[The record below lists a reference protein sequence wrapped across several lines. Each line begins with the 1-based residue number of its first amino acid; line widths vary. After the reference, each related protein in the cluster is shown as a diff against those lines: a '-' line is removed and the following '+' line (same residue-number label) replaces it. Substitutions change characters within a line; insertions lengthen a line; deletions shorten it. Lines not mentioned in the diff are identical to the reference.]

1 MRYVVIGGT
10 AFIGKKLVQQMS
22 AAGDEVLLFH
32 RGLTPGD
39 RLKGV
44 VDVTGD
50 RSDLYDF
57 RGQFKEFAPDV
68 VVDMICMTEHHARTS
83 MDAFE
88 DIAERLVVIS
98 SQDVYRAFGRVQGI
112 EGGAPDRS
120 PLTEDSPLRERLYL
134 YRGHTDPKYS
144 WSRDYEKIMVE
155 RVALDEPRLPVTVLR
170 LPAVYGPG
178 DYQHR
183 MIWYASRMSEG
194 RPAILLEAGM
204 AAWRWTRG
212 YVDNVAS
219 AIHRAAEDNRASGRI
234 YNVGE
239 PKAFT
244 EVEWVRK
251 IGDAAAWQGKIV
263 VVDDERFAT
272 GIITDQPL
280 AADTSRL
287 RDELGWKE
295 IVPLAD
301 ALRTTYEWEVAN
313 LPPGLGVSPDRYE
326 AEDEVLSQI
335 DGLQP

>member
-10 AFIGKKLVQQMS
+10 AFAGKKLVQQMS

-32 RGLTPGD
+32 RGLTPADPLTGAAE
-39 RLKGV
+39 V
-44 VDVTGD
+44 IGD

-57 RGQFKEFAPDV
+57 RERFKEFAPDV
-68 VVDMICMTEHHARTS
+68 VVDMICMTEHHMRTS
-83 MDAFE
+83 LDTFE
-88 DIAERLVVIS
+88 DIASRLVVIS

-112 EGGAPDRS
+112 EGGAPDQA
-120 PLTEDSPLRERLYL
+120 PLTEDSPLREQLYL

-155 RVALDEPRLPVTVLR
+155 RVAQNEARLPVTVLR

-178 DYQHR
+178 DYQRR
-183 MIWYASRMSEG
+183 MLGYASRMSEG

-219 AIHRAAEDNRASGRI
+219 AIHQAAGDDRASGQT

-239 PKAFT
+239 PTAFT

-251 IGDAAAWQGKIV
+251 IGDAVGWQGKIV

-272 GIITDQPL
+272 GINADQPL
-280 AADTSRL
+280 AANTSRL

-295 IVPLAD
+295 PIPLPD

-313 LPPGLGVSPDRYE
+313 PPPGLGVSPDRYE

-335 DGLQP
+335 DGLQ